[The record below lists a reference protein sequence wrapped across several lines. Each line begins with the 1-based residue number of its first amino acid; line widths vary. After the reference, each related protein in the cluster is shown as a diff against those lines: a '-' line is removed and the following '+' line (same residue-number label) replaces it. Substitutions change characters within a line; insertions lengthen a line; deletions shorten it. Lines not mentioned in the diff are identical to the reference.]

1 MDEEKKN
8 AEDEATMLQKAV
20 EAGRTDGDG
29 PDDVEVADDGE

>member
-1 MDEEKKN
+1 MSSRKKT

>member
-1 MDEEKKN
+1 MDEEKKA

>member
-1 MDEEKKN
+1 MDEEKT

>member
-1 MDEEKKN
+1 MDEEKKA
-8 AEDEATMLQKAV
+8 AEDEAAMLQKAV

>member
-29 PDDVEVADDGE
+29 PEDVEVADDGE

>member
-1 MDEEKKN
+1 MDEEKKT

-29 PDDVEVADDGE
+29 PDDVEVAGDGE

>member
-1 MDEEKKN
+1 MHEETTT

>member
-1 MDEEKKN
+1 MDVEKKT
-8 AEDEATMLQKAV
+8 AVDEDTMLQKAV